1 MLATTSL
8 LCFLP
13 SALLIT
19 ANVPLKREKGRTGKA
34 EIALQERGRP
44 SPPNGERTTS
54 TPTFGGE
61 TELFASTLGQLD
73 NVKQAKS
80 SNSIQSLSFKRI
92 GKESLFSENS
102 LAVDTL

>member
-1 MLATTSL
+1 MVAKTSL

-19 ANVPLKREKGRTGKA
+19 ANVPLKEEGKA
-34 EIALQERGRP
+34 KIALQERGRP

-54 TPTFGGE
+54 TPTFGGG

-92 GKESLFSENS
+92 GEESLFSENS

>member
-19 ANVPLKREKGRTGKA
+19 ANVPLKGEKGRTGKA

-61 TELFASTLGQLD
+61 AELFASTLGQLD

-92 GKESLFSENS
+92 FSENS